1 MAAAE
6 TITIPRRFNG
16 PLESGNGGYCS
27 GVLAGFADGPVE
39 VSLRR
44 PVPLDTPLEIGRR
57 DDGGVLAVDGGEL
70 VAEGRP
76 VPELTLAVPTAVSL
90 ADAHAARSRYR
101 GLASGPFSNCFVC
114 GRARENGFGVQ
125 AGRVTGRDVVASPWT
140 PPGWIADESGVVR
153 PEIVWAVLDC
163 PTFFAAYV
171 DVPDPLPPAVLARFA
186 ARVDVPVR
194 AGDEHVVIGWPIEAD
209 GRKRRAGS
217 AIMSSDG
224 EPLAFAEALLIE
236 PRSA

>member
-1 MAAAE
+1 MAAE

-16 PLESGNGGYCS
+16 PLESGNGGYSS
-27 GVLAGFADGPVE
+27 GVLAGFADGPLE

-44 PVPLDTPLEIGRR
+44 PVPLDRPLEIRR
-57 DDGGVLAVDGGEL
+57 GEDGGVLAVDGDEL

-76 VPELTLAVPTAVSL
+76 APELALDVPVAVSL
-90 ADAHAARSRYR
+90 AEARAARQLYR
-101 GLASGPFSNCFVC
+101 GLASGPFASCFVC
-114 GRARENGFGVQ
+114 GRARDDAFGVQ
-125 AGRVTGRDVVASPWT
+125 AGRVQGRDVVASPWT
-140 PPGWIADESGVVR
+140 PPQWAADESGAVR

-163 PTFFAAYV
+163 PTYFATYV

-186 ARVDVPVR
+186 ARIDVPVR

-217 AIMSSDG
+217 AVMSSGG
-224 EPLAFAEALLIE
+224 EVLAVANALLIE
-236 PRSA
+236 PRGV